1 MNKDVKIEV
10 PINQKLTISLQE
22 AAAYSGIAVSTIQQL
37 AKRDDC
43 DFVLVP
49 SSRGKKMVI
58 KREAFEK
65 YIFSHGIG

>member
-1 MNKDVKIEV
+1 MSKRIEV

-22 AAAYSGIAVSTIQQL
+22 ASAYSGLAVSTIQQL
-37 AKRDDC
+37 SKRDDC

-49 SSRGKKMVI
+49 STQGRKMVI

-65 YIFSHGIG
+65 YIFSREVL